1 MSKKEAAGALATIG
15 AGLWTLV
22 TGLFD
27 PVFLLEG
34 AWFPVAKGIARYVG
48 PAVAPSI
55 PWPMIS
61 GVLGI
66 VFVGISLHRLG
77 KRKKD
82 SQ

>member
-15 AGLWTLV
+15 AGAYTLV

-27 PVFLLEG
+27 PVFLLAG
-34 AWFPVAKGIARYVG
+34 AWFPVAKGISRYVG

-55 PWPMIS
+55 PWPQVS

-66 VFVGISLHRLG
+66 VFLGISLYRLG
-77 KRKKD
+77 KRKKE
-82 SQ
+82 SE